1 MTLSPLTASPS
12 PHRLIIDVREPSEL
26 ADTGRIPSAVS
37 MPITSNPDAFYLDN
51 EEFFE
56 RFGFE
61 KPVSSRKREGR
72 GDGGANPYTEA
83 LKRREA
89 GAGLNGGDEVEVGGE
104 EDATDGGGVEEV
116 IFYCKAGVRSRAA
129 ARMAREWQGVKVGDM
144 KGGWLEWSANGG
156 EVER

>member
-1 MTLSPLTASPS
+1 
-12 PHRLIIDVREPSEL
+12 
-26 ADTGRIPSAVS
+26 
-37 MPITSNPDAFYLDN
+37 MPITSNPDAFYLDK

-61 KPVSSRKREGR
+61 KPVSSRGKASAQEEEGDA
-72 GDGGANPYTEA
+72 GSVTVGGKNPYTET

-89 GAGLNGGDEVEVGGE
+89 GAGLNGGDVGVEAGGE
-104 EDATDGGGVEEV
+104 EEARDGGGVEEV

-156 EVER
+156 EAER